1 MLSVW
6 IRGTGLRAHVE
17 PFEDRGN
24 DDDGD
29 DMYNDESCNVLS
41 SLSREVHMSVC
52 YIFSSLSLRVCLCV
66 RLLRFILTFSKGV
79 PVCQSVTIYPHSTS

>member
-24 DDDGD
+24 DDGD
-29 DMYNDESCNVLS
+29 DMYNDESCYVLS
-41 SLSREVHMSVC
+41 SLSLGLCLSV
-52 YIFSSLSLRVCLCV
+52 S
-66 RLLRFILTFSKGV
+66 LLRFILTPQAELHKRKETLS
-79 PVCQSVTIYPHSTS
+79 